1 MRVEAMRRMGVPLG
15 SVTSRSIAT
24 AAAPLATASPTK
36 TWPSACRP
44 STATNR
50 SPGLT
55 RRESYAIP
63 VISTSPSPSRVEL
76 GTPLASSP
84 SFIADGQHNR
94 RMIAD
99 IGGRRFEWGSRTYV
113 MGIINVTPD
122 SFSGD
127 GIGVDDERAVS
138 QGIRMVS
145 EGADMLD
152 VGGESTRPGH
162 QPITAAEEIGRTE
175 SVVARLARETDVPV
189 SIDTYK
195 LEVAEAAV
203 AAGATVLNDIWGLT
217 RSPALATLASTSN
230 CALILMHNQDG
241 TDYAGDLI
249 DEIKRFLRMSIAR
262 ALDAGVP
269 RERVIIDPGIGF
281 GKTAEQNWVVM
292 RRMEELRELGQPIL
306 MGTSRKS
313 FIGKALDLPVGERVE
328 GTAATVTA
336 AILRGADVVRVHDVR
351 EMTRVVQIADRMR

>member
-1 MRVEAMRRMGVPLG
+1 V
-15 SVTSRSIAT
+15 
-24 AAAPLATASPTK
+24 
-36 TWPSACRP
+36 
-44 STATNR
+44 
-50 SPGLT
+50 
-55 RRESYAIP
+55 
-63 VISTSPSPSRVEL
+63 
-76 GTPLASSP
+76 
-84 SFIADGQHNR
+84 
-94 RMIAD
+94 IAD

-127 GIGVDDERAVS
+127 GIGADIERAVS
-138 QGIRMVS
+138 QGLRMVS

-162 QPITAAEEIGRTE
+162 QPITAAEEISRTE
-175 SVVARLARETDVPV
+175 AVVARLASETEVPI

-203 AAGATVLNDIWGLT
+203 AAGATMLNDIWGLT
-217 RSPALATLASTSN
+217 RSPTLARLASTRS
-230 CALILMHNQDG
+230 CALVLMHNQDG
-241 TDYAGDLI
+241 TDYAGDVI
-249 DEIKRFLRMSIAR
+249 DEIKRFLRVSIER

-269 RERVIIDPGIGF
+269 RERVLIDPGIGF

-306 MGTSRKS
+306 IGTSRKS
-313 FIGKALDLPVGERVE
+313 FIGKALDLPAGERVE

-351 EMTRVVQIADRMR
+351 EMTRVVKIADRMR